1 MGTVAVRTLRP
12 ATATRRYLMVIPL
25 GLLCL
30 LAIGLGYSL
39 NTAKTAPSVQLG
51 APAEIPG
58 GIAMITGIVPLE
70 VDGWQ
75 PPSPV
80 AALQQ
85 DAQVGTHRVRVE
97 MQFTALDPAGTR
109 LDPARFI
116 VDGLGSG
123 QPVPLWSSP
132 DAAFVQEGESVRATM
147 VFELPDKAV
156 ALVLEGPDGGRLSL
170 GKEHHSGG

>member
-1 MGTVAVRTLRP
+1 
-12 ATATRRYLMVIPL
+12 MVIPL
-25 GLLCL
+25 GLLCI
-30 LAIGLGYSL
+30 LAIGFGYWLS
-39 NTAKTAPSVQLG
+39 TAKSAPSVQLG

-80 AALQQ
+80 AILQQ
-85 DAQVGTHRVRVE
+85 DALDGAHRVRVE
-97 MQFTALDPAGTR
+97 VQFTALEPAGMR

-132 DAAFVQEGESVRATM
+132 DATLVQIGESERATM
-147 VFELPDKAV
+147 VFELPDKAI
-156 ALVLEGPDGGRLSL
+156 ALVLEGPNGGRLSL
-170 GKEHHSGG
+170 GKEHHTGG